1 MDQQGQTGGPSP
13 MGPAGRRLHI
23 AHRRSPSELT
33 PLMST
38 YPVTSVPPLPDR
50 ANMYVVEQLALAQQ
64 IELLQQQQQ
73 QIAATHQQYVNM
85 GMIPQQQQMQNF
97 QQMQGQMQNMSP
109 HGNQFQFPQQMPQ
122 QQQHL
127 GVPINAPTQPSA
139 HRRNQS
145 AVPSMGSMG
154 PPPAPAGKFN
164 ESSISRFLVL
174 NSTRS
179 RERRATRSRRS
190 SR

>member
-1 MDQQGQTGGPSP
+1 
-13 MGPAGRRLHI
+13 
-23 AHRRSPSELT
+23 
-33 PLMST
+33 MST
-38 YPVTSVPPLPDR
+38 CPPAMLVDR
-50 ANMYVVEQLALAQQ
+50 ANTHAVEQLALAQQ
-64 IELLQQQQQ
+64 IELLQHQQQ

-97 QQMQGQMQNMSP
+97 QQMQGQVQNISP

-127 GVPINAPTQPSA
+127 GVPMNAPTQPSA

-154 PPPAPAGKFN
+154 PPPAPAAGTLGASFHFDFM
-164 ESSISRFLVL
+164 IL
-174 NSTRS
+174 NRLKVV
-179 RERRATRSRRS
+179 RM
-190 SR
+190 